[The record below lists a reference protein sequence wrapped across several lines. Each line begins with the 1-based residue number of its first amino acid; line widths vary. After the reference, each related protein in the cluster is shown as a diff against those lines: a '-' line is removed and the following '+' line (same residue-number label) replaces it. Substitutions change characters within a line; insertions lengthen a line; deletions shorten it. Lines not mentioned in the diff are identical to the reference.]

1 MRLLRYAI
9 FCIVVLIVSVLIR
22 RPDDMPTKEMDI
34 VGKSTAIVE
43 KVKSFFPSKDEKEKV
58 TAAKTGKKEAD
69 KRDKGTA
76 EGDDENDEA
85 DDEDEDDDTDE
96 DMDEEE

>member
-34 VGKSTAIVE
+34 VGKGTAVVE
-43 KVKSFFPSKDEKEKV
+43 KVKSFFPSEDEKEKG
-58 TAAKTGKKEAD
+58 TAAETGKKEAD
-69 KRDKGTA
+69 KSDKGAA
-76 EGDDENDEA
+76 EENEDDE
-85 DDEDEDDDTDE
+85 EDDDTDE
-96 DMDEEE
+96 DLDEDE

>member
-34 VGKSTAIVE
+34 VGKGTAIVE
-43 KVKSFFPSKDEKEKV
+43 KVKSFFPGEDEKEKV

-69 KRDKGTA
+69 KSDKGAA